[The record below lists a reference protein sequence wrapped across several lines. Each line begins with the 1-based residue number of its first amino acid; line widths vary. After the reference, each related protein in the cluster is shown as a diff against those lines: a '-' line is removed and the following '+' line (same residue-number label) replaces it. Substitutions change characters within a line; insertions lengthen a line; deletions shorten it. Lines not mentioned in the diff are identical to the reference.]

1 MPFKLRCPRG
11 GYISKRHG
19 YHAGGDYGNREELI
33 NELVT
38 RMLWLIIL

>member
-1 MPFKLRCPRG
+1 LRCPRG

-33 NELVT
+33 NELVS
-38 RMLWLIIL
+38 RML